1 MQFEVAIGMN
11 GRIWAKARSVP
22 HTIALCNAIS
32 VAEYMSNEQIK
43 AMCKKLTN
51 ALTGF

>member
-32 VAEYMSNEQIK
+32 AAEYMSNEQIK

-51 ALTGF
+51 ALAGF